1 MVGLDRVGGG
11 VARLSVGYAG
21 QGVGLQGLALRV
33 VDVHN
38 RCLLGVGIVGNNDID
53 VLGVVCHVLVGDD
66 GLVRRVA
73 LDNLTFHV
81 LEVLW
86 TIPSRVGDFAGHLVD
101 FLGSG
106 EVQGVLNAVWR
117 L

>member
-1 MVGLDRVGGG
+1 M
-11 VARLSVGYAG
+11 
-21 QGVGLQGLALRV
+21 
-33 VDVHN
+33 
-38 RCLLGVGIVGNNDID
+38 GVGIVGNDDID

-66 GLVRRVA
+66 GRCSSVA
-73 LDNLTFHV
+73 LDSWTLYV

-106 EVQGVLNAVWR
+106 EGQGVLNAGWR